1 MSISCISESEHGAIL
16 QVLAVPR
23 SSRTEITGI
32 QENRCKIK
40 VKAPPVDGEANA
52 AICKALA
59 KYFGL
64 PKSSIV
70 QQKGQTG
77 KQKTFLL
84 AGINMSEAEEIL
96 EKILSEL

>member
-59 KYFGL
+59 K
-64 PKSSIV
+64 
-70 QQKGQTG
+70 
-77 KQKTFLL
+77 
-84 AGINMSEAEEIL
+84 
-96 EKILSEL
+96 

>member
-1 MSISCISESEHGAIL
+1 MKLMRLYARL
-16 QVLAVPR
+16 
-23 SSRTEITGI
+23 
-32 QENRCKIK
+32 
-40 VKAPPVDGEANA
+40 
-52 AICKALA
+52 LA

-84 AGINMSEAEEIL
+84 AGLNMSEAEEIL